1 MKTVCPI
8 CGTRKAKR
16 RCKRRVLAEICPLC
30 CAGARDAECGG
41 CAHYTAA
48 QTHRAARSSLGALP
62 DGHFITEI
70 NPEVE
75 RAVNEAAELAQRG
88 KMDQARATMERLLRE
103 HPGNHTVHF
112 GMGVL
117 HAIRGEHRESIK
129 WFDKAT
135 AIYPYFVEAH
145 FNKAVAYQK
154 ELDVANAVRAYRKVV
169 EVGDPKELEVK
180 RAREFLANMAAAI
193 GKDDGVD
200 LDTYLESQDA
210 FNHAF
215 DLMEQGDWEEALAG
229 FRAAAARNDRNAP
242 THGNIGLCLAN
253 LGRKAEALK
262 ELDRAMV
269 IDPRYEPAKFNRV
282 AVERM
287 VEGKPMEVAGF
298 ERIEFSKQQVLSKR
312 EGGSWS
318 SRFSAMRGRKHERE
332 GESDDRT

>member
-8 CGTRKAKR
+8 CGTRKANR
-16 RCKRRVLAEICPLC
+16 RCKRRELAEICPLC

-48 QTHRAARSSLGALP
+48 QTYRAARSSSGALP

-70 NPEVE
+70 NP
-75 RAVNEAAELAQRG
+75 
-88 KMDQARATMERLLRE
+88 
-103 HPGNHTVHF
+103 
-112 GMGVL
+112 
-117 HAIRGEHRESIK
+117 
-129 WFDKAT
+129 
-135 AIYPYFVEAH
+135 
-145 FNKAVAYQK
+145 
-154 ELDVANAVRAYRKVV
+154 
-169 EVGDPKELEVK
+169 EVK